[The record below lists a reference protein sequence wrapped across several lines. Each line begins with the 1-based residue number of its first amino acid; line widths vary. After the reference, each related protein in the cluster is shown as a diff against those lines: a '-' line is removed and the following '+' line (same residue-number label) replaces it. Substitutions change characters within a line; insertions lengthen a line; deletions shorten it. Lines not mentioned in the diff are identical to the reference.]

1 MAHDQSMPERYI
13 KTQEA
18 MTPRLFKGHFSRGI
32 VAAVSVPDNIKRLRE
47 RRGMT
52 QSELAIEVGADQVSI
67 SRWEGGARNPSMAK
81 LRKLASVLGVELVE
95 LIDGPPQ
102 PSPSG
107 DPVQAAS
114 PQASYAPPPFY
125 PQLLPRDLP
134 VLGTVL
140 AADLEVDANGDGDH
154 EIEALELAAAETIDY
169 VRRPVGLA
177 QNPSAYALYVQGVS
191 MEPRFEQGELVYVD
205 TRRPPSAKDYV
216 VVQLCGTEGDEH
228 TVVTAMI
235 KRLARR
241 SSQYVDLEQF
251 NPPLHFRLPIGRVHS
266 IHRVVRLDE
275 LLGI

>member
-1 MAHDQSMPERYI
+1 MIGKAI
-13 KTQEA
+13 KAARARRDLTQEQLA
-18 MTPRLFKGHFSRGI
+18 EMIGVEQGTLARYESEQIQP
-32 VAAVSVPDNIKRLRE
+32 PIKRLRAIAE
-47 RRGMT
+47 ALDVAL
-52 QSELAIEVGADQVSI
+52 QELTE
-67 SRWEGGARNPSMAK
+67 
-81 LRKLASVLGVELVE
+81 ASAA
-95 LIDGPPQ
+95 PP
-102 PSPSG
+102 PSG
-107 DPVQAAS
+107 GPLQAAHPQAAS